1 MMDICAL
8 FGNALD
14 NAIECELKLP
24 DKSKRMIHLT
34 LTTQKQFL
42 LLQVENYCPDA
53 PDFRDGLP
61 LSTKR
66 DADNHGFGVKSIQH
80 TARKYG
86 GTATVQMEMDW
97 FVLKVLIPIPQ
108 TK

>member
-1 MMDICAL
+1 
-8 FGNALD
+8 
-14 NAIECELKLP
+14 
-24 DKSKRMIHLT
+24 MIHLT

-53 PDFRDGLP
+53 PTFGTDFRCPPSG
-61 LSTKR
+61 TR
-66 DADNHGFGVKSIQH
+66 TNHGFGVKSIQH

>member
-1 MMDICAL
+1 M
-8 FGNALD
+8 
-14 NAIECELKLP
+14 
-24 DKSKRMIHLT
+24 
-34 LTTQKQFL
+34 
-42 LLQVENYCPDA
+42 
-53 PDFRDGLP
+53 
-61 LSTKR
+61 
-66 DADNHGFGVKSIQH
+66 KSIQH